1 MIPTMLEPRIQQQF
15 YDTADGLVQ
24 AAESLTRPVAAAVEL
39 LLAAVTGGG
48 KLLVVGTGSAP
59 QADALYAAALFM
71 GGAERLR
78 PGLPALTLGADPA
91 VNAALTQAAGGGAA
105 DPAAVMARQV
115 HALGLPG
122 DVLVVFEGPAANAVP
137 QALGPLIEAAH
148 DRELSVV
155 LWTAAAREAPLSPS
169 AELLTDIDIHIPV
182 RADRLAQAGTLYR
195 LAWLALVDAL
205 DLQLLGE
212 TE

>member
-1 MIPTMLEPRIQQQF
+1 MILTMLEPRIQQQF

-24 AAESLTRPVAAAVEL
+24 AAESLARPVAAAVEL

-48 KLLVVGTGSAP
+48 KLLVVGTGSA

-71 GGAERLR
+71 GGAERPR

-91 VNAALTQAAGGGAA
+91 VNAALTQAVGGAAA

-122 DVLVVFEGPAANAVP
+122 DVLVVFEGPAANGVP

>member
-1 MIPTMLEPRIQQQF
+1 MLEARIQQQF
-15 YDTADGLVQ
+15 YDTADVLVQ
-24 AAESLTRPVAAAVEL
+24 AAEALGRPVAAAADL
-39 LLAAVTGGG
+39 LLSAVTGGG
-48 KLLVVGTGSAP
+48 KLLVAGTGCAQS
-59 QADALYAAALFM
+59 DALYAASLFM
-71 GGAERLR
+71 GGAERPR

-91 VNAALTQAAGGGAA
+91 VNAALTQAVGGAAA
-105 DPAAVMARQV
+105 DPAAILARQV

-122 DVLVVFEGPAANAVP
+122 DVLVIFEGPATMGVP
-137 QALGPLIEAAH
+137 QALAPLVEAAH

-155 LWTAAAREAPLSPS
+155 LWTASPRDAPASPS

-182 RADRLAQAGTLYR
+182 RADRLVQASTLYR
-195 LAWLALVDAL
+195 LGWLALVDAL